1 MTKSNPNAGS
11 PSPAML
17 NPTNH
22 CLAFIDAVALMSF
35 SVSNT
40 SRDELRNK
48 VAIVANAAKIFNV
61 PTVVSTVSTA
71 AFISPVFQE
80 IIDVYPDL
88 DAYVP
93 RTSMNAWEE
102 PGFYRAVTSK
112 NKKKIVLAGL
122 RTGVCINGA
131 TLSAINEG
139 YEVYIITDACGDVTM
154 EAHERAVTR
163 MVQAGAQPITAIQ
176 YLLELQR
183 DWARTETVPAVGELV
198 QRYAGIFGLVL
209 HDISHKPVKQ
219 ITYRSWR
226 NIKVFP
232 SKAVNEGSPFSLPLF
247 TALICKA

>member
-11 PSPAML
+11 PSLAML

-35 SVSNT
+35 SVSNA

-102 PGFYRAVTSK
+102 PGFKSGG
-112 NKKKIVLAGL
+112 KKQK
-122 RTGVCINGA
+122 
-131 TLSAINEG
+131 
-139 YEVYIITDACGDVTM
+139 
-154 EAHERAVTR
+154 
-163 MVQAGAQPITAIQ
+163 
-176 YLLELQR
+176 
-183 DWARTETVPAVGELV
+183 
-198 QRYAGIFGLVL
+198 
-209 HDISHKPVKQ
+209 
-219 ITYRSWR
+219 
-226 NIKVFP
+226 
-232 SKAVNEGSPFSLPLF
+232 
-247 TALICKA
+247 